1 METVVFTN
9 GCFDILHAGHVDL
22 LTRAR
27 ALGTKLIVGINSD
40 RSVRQI
46 KGAPRPFVD
55 EEARAAVLRG
65 LRSVDEVLIF
75 DEPTPQKL
83 IEEIKPD
90 VLVKG
95 GDWKPE
101 EIVGS
106 DFVLKRGGKVF
117 SLPLK
122 ENYSTTAIVEKINR
136 SDKPKLEKS
145 GIVQNSLREH
155 LAVFNDL
162 LASEIESIERCAEL
176 IVECLKKG
184 KKILLCGNGGSAADA
199 QHIAA
204 ELVGRFERERRAFP
218 AIALTTDTSALTA
231 IGNDYGFER
240 IFARQVE
247 ALAQP
252 GDLLIGISTSGNSPN
267 VVAAIMKAR
276 EIGCATVGLTGAR
289 GKKLAGLCD
298 AAVLVP
304 AERTSRIQEGHN
316 AVGHFWCE
324 LVDAELEEEISAET
338 AEQ

>member
-1 METVVFTN
+1 METIVFTN

-40 RSVRQI
+40 NSVRQI
-46 KGAPRPFVD
+46 KGAPRPFVG

-65 LRSVDEVLIF
+65 LRAVDEVVIF
-75 DEPTPQKL
+75 SEPTPQRI

-95 GDWKPE
+95 GDWKTE
-101 EIVGS
+101 EIVGADS
-106 DFVLKRGGKVF
+106 VIKRGGHVF
-117 SLPLK
+117 SLPLLADF
-122 ENYSTTAIVEKINR
+122 STTSIAEKISGN
-136 SDKPKLEKS
+136 EKKEIEKK
-145 GIVQNSLREH
+145 GVVPDSLHEH
-155 LAVFNDL
+155 LAVFENL
-162 LASEIESIERCAEL
+162 LSTQIETIESTAEL
-176 IVECLKKG
+176 IYECLSSG

-204 ELVGRFERERRAFP
+204 EFVGRFELERRAFA

-247 ALAQP
+247 ALAEP

-267 VVAAIMKAR
+267 VTAAIMSAR
-276 EIGCATVGLTGAR
+276 SRGCKTIGLTGAK

-298 AAVLVP
+298 AAILIP
-304 AERTSRIQEGHN
+304 SERTSRVQEGHN
-316 AVGHFWCE
+316 AIGHLWCE
-324 LVDAELEEEISAET
+324 LVDEKLARNS
-338 AEQ
+338 Q